1 LIDQDK
7 EVNHGTSVVFIGG
20 PLPLKE
26 IEGSEGFSMAGYLV
40 TSNIIKGLRAIG
52 VDISLILSFFPMP
65 AWPKTPVL
73 FSRGGVET
81 LEDGTPVTRLG
92 FPNVTPLKQLWLGLA
107 GAFALIRWGFKHRKD
122 AKRVFLCYNLSVPPG
137 CLIWVAARVTH
148 SKMIAIVYDVDLP
161 GVTVPNTIWHRLNF
175 AQTKAVMPHL
185 DGIVGITEWIGRD
198 FAPRVPSICVPG
210 GISDSL
216 IDLFSVENDQE
227 YKHKDLP
234 TVVFAGH
241 LNLSNG
247 IGLLLDALTEAKEI
261 NVSLE
266 LIGDG
271 PLLTL
276 AKEVSKTDSRVKVRG
291 RLSHDEVLLA
301 YKAADAIISLRLQET
316 LKTPYLFPSKL
327 LEAMAVGKPLIC
339 TLPRNAPTTLQC
351 ALRKW
356 AIVVDSEQKESVVS
370 ALKMLTTGDMIEA
383 NCKARMLRAWAIEN
397 LSWRN
402 QCLKIKDLID
412 KV

>member
-1 LIDQDK
+1 LIGQHGK
-7 EVNHGTSVVFIGG
+7 VNHNTSVAFIGG
-20 PLPLKE
+20 PLPLKK
-26 IEGSEGFSMAGYLV
+26 IEGNEAFSMAGYLV
-40 TSNIIKGLRAIG
+40 TSNIIKGLRNIG
-52 VDISLILSFFPMP
+52 VDLSLILSFFPVP
-65 AWPKTPVL
+65 AWPKSTLL
-73 FSRGGVET
+73 FSHGGLET

-92 FPNVTPLKQLWLGLA
+92 FPNVIPLKQLWLGLV
-107 GAFALIRWGFKHRKD
+107 GAFNLIQWGFRHRKD
-122 AKRVFLCYNLSVPPG
+122 AKRVLLCYNLSVPPG
-137 CLIWVAARVTH
+137 CLIWVAAKITR
-148 SKMIAIVYDVDLP
+148 SKMIAIVYDIDLP

-185 DGIVGITEWIGRD
+185 DGIVGITEWVERD

-216 IDLFSVENDQE
+216 IELFSVENDQE

-241 LNLSNG
+241 LSLSNG
-247 IGLLLDALTEAKEI
+247 IGLLLDALNEAPEI

-271 PLLTL
+271 PLLMR
-276 AKEVSKTDSRVKVRG
+276 AKEISKRDSRVKVRG
-291 RLSHDEVLLA
+291 RLSYDEVLLA
-301 YKAADAIISLRLQET
+301 YKAADAIVSLRLQET
-316 LKTPYLFPSKL
+316 FKTPYLFPSKL

-356 AIVVDSEQKESVVS
+356 AIVVESEKRESVVS

-383 NCKARMLRAWAIEN
+383 NHKARMLRAWAIEN

-402 QCLKIKDLID
+402 QWQKIKDLID
-412 KV
+412 RV